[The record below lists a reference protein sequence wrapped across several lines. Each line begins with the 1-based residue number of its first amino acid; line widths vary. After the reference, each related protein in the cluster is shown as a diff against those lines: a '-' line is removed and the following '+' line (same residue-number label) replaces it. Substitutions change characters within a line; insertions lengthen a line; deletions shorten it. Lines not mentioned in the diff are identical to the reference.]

1 MKITILKTD
10 NVVTIDSFGFDNID
24 LSLVESDIHAIQ
36 FDTELSKGHIEYNDE
51 KVNKEITDINSYQ
64 SIIDKHNQQ
73 KTEYDTQK
81 QKDIDDFNAY
91 KETYQY
97 KRSIAYPSI
106 EDQMDMMYWDNV
118 NGTTTWKDTIAKV
131 KLDIKKENE

>member
-24 LSLVESDIHAIQ
+24 LSSVGSDIHAIQ

-51 KVNKEITDINSYQ
+51 KVNKEITDINSYL

-73 KTEYDTQK
+73 KTEYDTQR
-81 QKDIDDFNAY
+81 QKEIDDFNAY

-97 KRSIAYPSI
+97 KRSISYPSI
-106 EDQMDMMYWDNV
+106 QEQLDMQYHDAI
-118 NGTTTWKDTIAKV
+118 NGTNTWVDAITKV
-131 KLDIKKENE
+131 KEDHKK